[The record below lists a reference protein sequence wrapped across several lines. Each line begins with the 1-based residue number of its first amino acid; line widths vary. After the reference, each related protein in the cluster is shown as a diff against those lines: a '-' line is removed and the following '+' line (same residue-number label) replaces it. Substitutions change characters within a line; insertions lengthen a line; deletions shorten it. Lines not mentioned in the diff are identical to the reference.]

1 MYGVLS
7 EKASSPGYNAKLG
20 GSYAITETNHI
31 YLNAGVYSRAPFIRN
46 VFPNY
51 QNVLSNENLVNE
63 KVEALEIG
71 YRVRLPKASLDINVY
86 HTKWKDKSI
95 MSGPLLRP
103 DGTEYRAFVRGLI
116 ETHEG
121 IEFEFRTKPLPSLE
135 IGGLVS
141 IGDWRWD
148 NDVDAE
154 ILDENTNEVIDSM
167 HIYSAGLKVSD
178 APQTQFGLQ
187 ARMDLPKNFRIGASY
202 VYNMNLYAQFEI
214 DQDRDDETRIGM
226 QPVQLEDY
234 GYLDANLSWNTRAR
248 GLDVRLGLNV
258 QNAMNTIY
266 MNEADETWITNPQT
280 GVKEQ
285 GTVENGKLEGYWSY
299 GRTVSFSVKIGF

>member
-1 MYGVLS
+1 
-7 EKASSPGYNAKLG
+7 
-20 GSYAITETNHI
+20 
-31 YLNAGVYSRAPFIRN
+31 
-46 VFPNY
+46 
-51 QNVLSNENLVNE
+51 
-63 KVEALEIG
+63 
-71 YRVRLPKASLDINVY
+71 
-86 HTKWKDKSI
+86 

-116 ETHEG
+116 ETHDG
-121 IEFEFRTKPLPSLE
+121 IELEFRTKPLPSLE

-187 ARMDLPKNFRIGASY
+187 ARMDLPKNFRMGASY

-214 DQDRDDETRIGM
+214 DQDRDDESRIGM

-285 GTVENGKLEGYWSY
+285 GTVENGQLEGYWSY